1 MFVGAVRGG
10 QQQHSDQHSQKNPG
24 YMTRMQ
30 QQSGGKVAA
39 VAAMT
44 GHPPTP
50 PRAGGNLLSISYQQ
64 ELDREGLYREDG
76 SLRAGFPGVLDTV
89 FLEGMEMDGEPIE
102 RY

>member
-1 MFVGAVRGG
+1 
-10 QQQHSDQHSQKNPG
+10 
-24 YMTRMQ
+24 MTRMQ
-30 QQSGGKVAA
+30 QQSGGKVAAVAA